1 MYVLYCLLHVNLEIR
16 CKITKN
22 VLYIQQFCA
31 KSVLYTQQFCV
42 KSVLYAQ
49 QLYSTSTQH
58 YSTSTQHPFL
68 QTPHSNSHFSI
79 YIFAHI
85 EIIL

>member
-16 CKITKN
+16 CQITKN

-31 KSVLYTQQFCV
+31 KSVLYIQQP
-42 KSVLYAQ
+42 L
-49 QLYSTSTQH
+49 LH
-58 YSTSTQHPFL
+58 LYSTSTQHPFL
-68 QTPHSNSHFSI
+68 QTPHSNSHFSR
-79 YIFAHI
+79 YIFAHA

>member
-31 KSVLYTQQFCV
+31 KSVLYVQQFCV

-49 QLYSTSTQH
+49 QPLLH
-58 YSTSTQHPFL
+58 LYSTSTQHPFL

-79 YIFAHI
+79 YFFART

>member
-31 KSVLYTQQFCV
+31 KSVLYAQQFCV
-42 KSVLYAQ
+42 KSVLCAQ
-49 QLYSTSTQH
+49 QPLLHLYSTLLYFYSTSTQH
-58 YSTSTQHPFL
+58 
-68 QTPHSNSHFSI
+68 NSQ
-79 YIFAHI
+79 
-85 EIIL
+85 L